1 MMKPIPTI
9 GLVESSSYLAIAA
22 PSERKTPRMNTLRLL
37 FILLAFM
44 LYASFHS
51 LLASLWAKG
60 KARARLGLLSDRTYR
75 LSYNLIAGITFIPV
89 LAVMALFPG
98 DTLYRL
104 RWPWTVLTMLLQILG
119 AIILMVGIL
128 QTDIWHFLGL
138 RRLAVDLVPTGNDH

>member
-1 MMKPIPTI
+1 
-9 GLVESSSYLAIAA
+9 
-22 PSERKTPRMNTLRLL
+22 
-37 FILLAFM
+37 
-44 LYASFHS
+44 
-51 LLASLWAKG
+51 
-60 KARARLGLLSDRTYR
+60 
-75 LSYNLIAGITFIPV
+75 
-89 LAVMALFPG
+89 MALFPG